1 MFEQYFGFSRS
12 PFSRDLRP
20 RDLLDLPGAKEMRS
34 RLNYVASRRLFGVFT
49 GSVGA
54 GKTTIARWFVE
65 ELPQAKYKPL
75 YLHDSELTPRN
86 LYWEC
91 LHQLGV
97 KPRFYRGDAKRQLN
111 ALLIDM
117 AEGQGKIPVVIIDE
131 AHLLSHQMLEEIRFL
146 TNFRMDSYSPMSLV
160 LIGQT
165 ELLSALSRPSLLAIA
180 QRVNVRYHLP
190 YFEPDETA
198 QYISHHLR
206 VAGVS
211 AALFTE
217 EAVKAIHEATQGA
230 ARAIGS
236 LCSCCLLHA
245 MSTGAKLVD
254 DHAVKVVLENEY
266 R

>member
-1 MFEQYFGFSRS
+1 MFEQYFGFTHT
-12 PFSRDLRP
+12 PFGRDLKP
-20 RDLLDLPGAKEMRS
+20 SELLDLPGVREMRS
-34 RLNYVASRRLFGVFT
+34 RLNYVASRRQIGVFT

-54 GKTTIARWFVE
+54 GKTTVARWFVA
-65 ELPQAKYKPL
+65 ELPQAKYRPL

-91 LHQLGV
+91 LNQLGV

-111 ALLIDM
+111 ELLVDM

-131 AHLLSHQMLEEIRFL
+131 AHLLNHQMLEEIRFL
-146 TNFRMDSYSPMSLV
+146 TNFRMDSYSPMSLI

-165 ELLSALSRPSLLAIA
+165 ELLASLARPSLLAIS
-180 QRVNVRYHLP
+180 QRVSVRYHLP
-190 YFEPDETA
+190 YFELEETA
-198 QYISHHLR
+198 QYITHHLKA
-206 VAGVS
+206 AGVTT
-211 AALFTE
+211 ALFTD

-236 LCSCCLLHA
+236 LSSSCLLHA
-245 MSTGAKLVD
+245 MSVQARLID
-254 DHAVKVVLENEY
+254 DHAVRVVLENEY

>member
-91 LHQLGV
+91 LNQLGV
-97 KPRFYRGDAKRQLN
+97 KPRPIFSTL
-111 ALLIDM
+111 
-117 AEGQGKIPVVIIDE
+117 
-131 AHLLSHQMLEEIRFL
+131 AHS
-146 TNFRMDSYSPMSLV
+146 
-160 LIGQT
+160 
-165 ELLSALSRPSLLAIA
+165 
-180 QRVNVRYHLP
+180 
-190 YFEPDETA
+190 
-198 QYISHHLR
+198 
-206 VAGVS
+206 
-211 AALFTE
+211 
-217 EAVKAIHEATQGA
+217 
-230 ARAIGS
+230 GS
-236 LCSCCLLHA
+236 
-245 MSTGAKLVD
+245 
-254 DHAVKVVLENEY
+254 EF
-266 R
+266 